1 MVQIHPDPPSSY
13 ITNWGRSSAGRAP
26 ALHAGGQEFDP
37 PRLHHLVLGSFHMH
51 AFAYGR
57 CWKAIDCSSLIIQRL
72 INYIDMFGVVSRI
85 VIPNSLEFG
94 LSNAG
99 SSPLLTRESW

>member
-1 MVQIHPDPPSSY
+1 MLSF
-13 ITNWGRSSAGRAP
+13 WGRSSAGRAP

-37 PRLHHLVLGSFHMH
+37 PRLHHIDLISFYMH
-51 AFAYGR
+51 YFAYG
-57 CWKAIDCSSLIIQRL
+57 CCQEAMVLCSLIIQRL
-72 INYIDMFGVVSRI
+72 INYVIIFDVVSRI

-99 SSPLLTRESW
+99 SSPLLTLGS

>member
-1 MVQIHPDPPSSY
+1 MVQIHPDPPSSHA
-13 ITNWGRSSAGRAP
+13 IFWGRSSAGRAP

-37 PRLHHLVLGSFHMH
+37 PRLHHLVLISFHMH
-51 AFAYGR
+51 FVAYG
-57 CWKAIDCSSLIIQRL
+57 CCQEAIVLSSLIIQRL
-72 INYIDMFGVVSRI
+72 INYIDIFGVVSRI

-99 SSPLLTRESW
+99 SSPLLTL

>member
-1 MVQIHPDPPSSY
+1 MVQIHPDPPSSHA
-13 ITNWGRSSAGRAP
+13 IFWGRSSAGRAP

-37 PRLHHLVLGSFHMH
+37 PRLHHLVLISFYMH
-51 AFAYGR
+51 FVAYG
-57 CWKAIDCSSLIIQRL
+57 CCQEAIVLSSLTIQRL
-72 INYIDMFGVVSRI
+72 INYINIFDVVSRI

-99 SSPLLTRESW
+99 SSPLLTL